1 MTESTKGLLGDAQL
15 AMMKSEAVI
24 INAARG
30 GVLDEA
36 ALLRRLQEK
45 RLAGAALDVFARE
58 PLPASHPLLDHPR
71 VITTPHVGFLSD
83 RTDAEYVRR
92 QADAVVSWRA
102 NGRPNRAVNEVRTC
116 ACLL

>member
-1 MTESTKGLLGDAQL
+1 MHVPLTESTKGLLGEAQL

-45 RLAGAALDVFARE
+45 RLAGAALDVFELE
-58 PLPASHPLLDHPR
+58 PLPADHPLRKLPNVVLTPSPR
-71 VITTPHVGFLSD
+71 RIHRRGPAQRRAGD
-83 RTDAEYVRR
+83 RSGDSCGAG
-92 QADAVVSWRA
+92 AWRSL
-102 NGRPNRAVNEVRTC
+102 GCR
-116 ACLL
+116 